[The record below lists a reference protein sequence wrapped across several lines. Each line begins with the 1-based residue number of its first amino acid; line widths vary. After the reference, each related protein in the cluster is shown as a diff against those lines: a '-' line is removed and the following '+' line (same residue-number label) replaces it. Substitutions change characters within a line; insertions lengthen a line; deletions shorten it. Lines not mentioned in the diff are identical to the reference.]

1 MADATPTIRVPAAAN
16 DLGRALGRDLPA
28 SLASVRALA
37 RQVKIAAGTNTKPK
51 GG

>member
-1 MADATPTIRVPAAAN
+1 MADEPRTIRVPVAAN

-37 RQVKIAAGTNTKPK
+37 QQVKRAASTNTKTK